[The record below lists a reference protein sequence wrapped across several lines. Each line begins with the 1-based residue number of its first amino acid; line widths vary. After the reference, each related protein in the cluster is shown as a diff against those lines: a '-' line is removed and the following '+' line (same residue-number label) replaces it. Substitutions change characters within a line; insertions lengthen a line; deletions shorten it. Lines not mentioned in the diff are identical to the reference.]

1 MFHLSVPKGT
11 NLILVTS
18 ACHGE
23 GVSTVAEKLARGLNR
38 NRRDTILVDCN
49 LRPPK
54 VEADPQGETAQQG
67 LTEMVEDSL
76 PAASVIYTDL
86 GKQFSYIPA
95 GRGTLNPISIL
106 TSTRFL
112 TNLQSLRHKYRWTI
126 LAGPPVTTCP
136 ESADLGRI
144 ADAVI
149 LVVRAEHTRAEVI
162 EQAKTTLERSGS
174 HIAGAILN
182 RRRYHIPASV
192 YRWLT

>member
-11 NLILVTS
+11 NVILVTS
-18 ACHGE
+18 ACAGE
-23 GVSTVAEKLARGLNR
+23 GVSTVAEKLACGLNR
-38 NRRDTILVDCN
+38 NRGESILVDCN
-49 LRPPK
+49 LRSTAPE
-54 VEADPQGETAQQG
+54 VNLQGKEAQQG

-76 PAASVIYTDL
+76 SAASVTQTDL
-86 GKQFSYIPA
+86 EKRFSYIPA
-95 GRGTLNPISIL
+95 GRGTLNPLSII
-106 TSTRFL
+106 TSSRFL
-112 TNLQSLRHKYRWTI
+112 TNMLYLRHKYHWTI
-126 LAGPPVTTCP
+126 LDGPPVTTCP

-162 EQAKTTLERSGS
+162 NQAKTILERSGS

-182 RRRYHIPASV
+182 RRRYHIPSSV